1 MKFFFYIYN
10 FALILFIF
18 INMKKILYSLKKNK
32 VYWVD
37 QIWTDISHFQKMMFC
52 QLNYN
57 SKKNN
62 LCSPLPLPNPF
73 AALRT
78 RQPTQRSC
86 KTLGQA

>member
-1 MKFFFYIYN
+1 MF
-10 FALILFIF
+10 ILW
-18 INMKKILYSLKKNK
+18 LRRLQKKNI
-32 VYWVD
+32 YWVD

-57 SKKNN
+57 SKKIINAA
-62 LCSPLPLPNPF
+62 LYLSHNPI

-78 RQPTQRSC
+78 RQRTQRSC